1 MRILL
6 LPNEAT
12 SSNYLIKFFNKA
24 FKEAMELFIVSAYL
38 TEWNPGTKL
47 NKNCEELSFIV
58 GTDFGITTKDAC
70 RKVLK
75 WLPESMKNDFLA
87 ADAISG
93 FHPKLIMWKDESDQ
107 CNLLLGS
114 SNLTQAAVTTN
125 YEANVLTKIS
135 KEQYDIIRD
144 WVYSI
149 RLACSP
155 ISEDWLDS
163 YKEATR
169 VSKPSGKGKTYIIQF
184 NLPSGKDIDKAISRR
199 RKQQKAFASIKDELT
214 MLIKRCASSKI
225 SNKKFY
231 EGMMDL
237 WGSHKSRFQGRGFE
251 IAGKHSKW
259 KEVCKSILSVLSKS
273 DTATVLSLDTIVK
286 KEVDYLN
293 SRQNPNRGAWL
304 SEMLCHYFPDRYPL
318 VNKPVKV
325 WLQHNK
331 YRHPRGSSEGARYID
346 LSIKLRHAIKSNVA
360 NRAKNLAELDHA
372 IWQWYD
378 NTYNV
383 E

>member
-1 MRILL
+1 MKILL
-6 LPNEAT
+6 LPKET
-12 SSNYLIKFFNKA
+12 SSNYFIRFFNKA
-24 FKEAMELFIVSAYL
+24 FKKAVELFIVNAYL

-58 GTDFGITTKDAC
+58 GTDFGITTKNAC

-75 WLPESMKNDFLA
+75 WLPNSMKNDFLA

-135 KEQYDIIRD
+135 KEQYDIIKN

-155 ISEDWLDS
+155 ISEDWLES
-163 YKEATR
+163 YKEAKR
-169 VSKPSGKGKTYIIQF
+169 GPKFSDKGKTHTIQF
-184 NLPSGKDIDKAISRR
+184 NLPSGKNIDKAVSKR
-199 RKQQKAFASIKDELT
+199 RKQQKAFATIKDELT
-214 MLIKRCASSKI
+214 ILIKKCASSKI

-231 EGMMDL
+231 KKMMDL
-237 WGSHKSRFQGRGFE
+237 WGNHNSRFQGRGFE

-259 KEVCKSILSVLSKS
+259 QEVCKSILSVLSKS
-273 DTATVLSLDTIVK
+273 DTATILSLDTIVK
-286 KEVDYLN
+286 KELDYLN

-325 WLQHNK
+325 WLRHNR

-346 LSIKLRHAIKSNVA
+346 LSIKLRHAIKNNVA
-360 NRAKNLAELDHA
+360 NKAKNLAELDHT
-372 IWQWYD
+372 IWQWYE
-378 NTYNV
+378 NTYNDK
-383 E
+383 